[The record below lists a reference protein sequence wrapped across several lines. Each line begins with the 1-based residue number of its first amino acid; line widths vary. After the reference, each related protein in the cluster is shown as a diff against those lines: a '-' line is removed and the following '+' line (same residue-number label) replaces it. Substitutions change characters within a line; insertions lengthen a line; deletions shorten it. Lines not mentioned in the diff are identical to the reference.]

1 MLFFE
6 VDLEDFETIF
16 RTLELKMDVSGKA
29 RRTTDFLKSFSLK
42 FIDFKSGYENSL
54 ESYEALWI
62 DPMQK
67 ALRPVSKRYPDRGFD
82 LLPFCN

>member
-1 MLFFE
+1 MYGQMFDKIRPLSYQNRLSAFA
-6 VDLEDFETIF
+6 D
-16 RTLELKMDVSGKA
+16 RA
-29 RRTTDFLKSFSLK
+29 
-42 FIDFKSGYENSL
+42 GYENSL